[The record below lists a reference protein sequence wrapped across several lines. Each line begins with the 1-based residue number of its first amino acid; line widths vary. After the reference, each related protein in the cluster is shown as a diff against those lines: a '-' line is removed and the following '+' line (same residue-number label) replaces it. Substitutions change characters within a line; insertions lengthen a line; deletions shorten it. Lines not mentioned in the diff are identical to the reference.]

1 MTAKF
6 TYEARPCVPV
16 PGWGAKS
23 DEAEADFWSVHERPV
38 EPDEYNSR
46 LAIWIADFARKED
59 ALVFRQLME
68 DNS

>member
-6 TYEARPCVPV
+6 TYEVRPCLDEPDGVTECPEY
-16 PGWGAKS
+16 
-23 DEAEADFWSVHERPV
+23 EAEFWGVYERPV
-38 EPDEYNSR
+38 DPDEHNFR
-46 LAIWIADFARKED
+46 LATWIADFARKED

>member
-6 TYEARPCVPV
+6 TYEAHPCIEELDGVTECP
-16 PGWGAKS
+16 
-23 DEAEADFWSVHERPV
+23 EAEADFWGVYERPV

-59 ALVFRQLME
+59 ALVFRQRME